1 LQKKALKEEMREE
14 ILKELRNAGM
24 DEKKN
29 KLKKK
34 YPKAIPS
41 INEES
46 FEKIQAKF
54 LTRRAPFFPKF

>member
-1 LQKKALKEEMREE
+1 MREE